1 MEIGGRRVEIKEAGG
16 SRCWGGDRGQ
26 VGADGGGGGCSG
38 YRGTGWFRWDTGHG
52 LEIGR
57 AGGWR

>member
-26 VGADGGGGGCSG
+26 VGADGGGVVVDIGGPVG
-38 YRGTGWFRWDTGHG
+38 LDGIRGM
-52 LEIGR
+52 
-57 AGGWR
+57 GWR

>member
-1 MEIGGRRVEIKEAGG
+1 MVVDVGVEIGGRWV
-16 SRCWGGDRGQ
+16 Q
-26 VGADGGGGGCSG
+26 MGGGGGCSG
-38 YRGTGWFRWDTGHG
+38 YRGTGWWRWDTGHG